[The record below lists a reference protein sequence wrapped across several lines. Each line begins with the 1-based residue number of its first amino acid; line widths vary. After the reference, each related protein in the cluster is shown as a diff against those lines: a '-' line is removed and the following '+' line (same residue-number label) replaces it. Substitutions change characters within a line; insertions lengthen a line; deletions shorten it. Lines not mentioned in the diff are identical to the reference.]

1 MKQVVVSKTNTG
13 SSATV
18 GTDLYISPFNVGFGV
33 KVTGT
38 VNYTIQHTFDNIATT
53 ANPTW
58 YPHPTVAGQTTNKDG
73 NYAFPV
79 SGIKVLVNSGDGTAT
94 LTVIQAG
101 LVGG

>member
-1 MKQVVVSKTNTG
+1 MKQVVVSKTGVG
-13 SSATV
+13 SSPTV

-38 VNYTIQHTFDNIATT
+38 VNYTIQHTFDDIQTNLS
-53 ANPTW
+53 PTW
-58 YPHPTVAGQTTNKDG
+58 YSHPTITSKTDNQDG

-79 SGIKVLVNSGDGTAT
+79 SGIKLLVNSGDGTAV